1 MPKANVPEKR
11 ASSNRNKNKGT
22 AAAAAP
28 VHKVEWAKNPD
39 WTWSL
44 IAYLTDHPTFKTKLF
59 SDSTADASKE
69 GRNKAVAKDGRP
81 QQYAVL
87 AKHIFENDTKESSFF
102 KKTPGKYT
110 SSVETRLRRSILSP
124 LLLYTS

>member
-28 VHKVEWAKNPD
+28 VHKVEWTKNPD

-44 IAYLTDHPTFKTKLF
+44 IAYLTGPSYLQDQT
-59 SDSTADASKE
+59 
-69 GRNKAVAKDGRP
+69 
-81 QQYAVL
+81 VL
-87 AKHIFENDTKESSFF
+87 GLDC
-102 KKTPGKYT
+102 
-110 SSVETRLRRSILSP
+110 
-124 LLLYTS
+124 